1 MHAALGIIPSTVVI
15 KDRLNNQRIYSTY
28 IHTSICNLK
37 RLKSLVIQKV
47 DVKVSITYDIILS
60 KQSNLYNTKCCKDRE
75 NQELSRADAE
85 VSTYLTTILGNSLVQ
100 SANMQKNMFLQS
112 GIHAQK

>member
-1 MHAALGIIPSTVVI
+1 MIEHLPSMRATLGLIPSTVVI

-37 RLKSLVIQKV
+37 RLKAFVIQKV
-47 DVKVSITYDIILS
+47 EVKVSITYDIILA

-75 NQELSRADAE
+75 NQESHTLMLK
-85 VSTYLTTILGNSLVQ
+85 YQLTQPPFWETV
-100 SANMQKNMFLQS
+100 
-112 GIHAQK
+112 